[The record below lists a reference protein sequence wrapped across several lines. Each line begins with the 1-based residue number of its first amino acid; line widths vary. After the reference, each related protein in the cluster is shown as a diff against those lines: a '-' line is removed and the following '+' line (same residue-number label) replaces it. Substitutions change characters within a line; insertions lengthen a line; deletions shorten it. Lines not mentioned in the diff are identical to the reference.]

1 MADAVV
7 TPKEGAADTTTR
19 EGLDANNAAV
29 IAANANQDI
38 NVQPTIGDLNA
49 TSGDSLDSL
58 RDKIVAEKQAA
69 SDANDPAKKAAIEQA
84 AKDEAARVAREKE
97 QADLQAKAA
106 TGDPDAAAAVQRAK
120 EESDRLAAEQ
130 KAKDE
135 EQARL
140 KTRADEIFKDSPT
153 LAPNAAPRSGE
164 AFAAVKLKAAQ
175 EISARDAKIA
185 EYEKQVAELK
195 QKAEKPLPEAVEKE
209 LQELRDFRTKID
221 IDHDPKWK
229 TFDDKVNASRE
240 FIYAQLKRSPA
251 VSEKTL
257 ADIRAI
263 GGPDLVN
270 MDKLF
275 ESINDPTMKRIVDAK
290 VADIEQIKFD
300 KEQAQSAAKADVAKY
315 RQEQEKQ
322 YQQAATSHNDRTRA
336 LLTDISAKIPWL
348 NNTQADPKAKD
359 QTAEAKRVE
368 AHNKSVEIFRSE
380 IDQAMNDDSPDMR
393 ATLMIGM
400 VNGFRQQ
407 AIAAALS
414 TEVTRLTTALNDA
427 NAQIE
432 KLKSPGAQRLRAS
445 GAPDGGTIIPS
456 KAAGVDVNEKAGD
469 ALDRMRA
476 ERAKAQASV

>member
-1 MADAVV
+1 MPDAVV
-7 TPKEGAADTTTR
+7 TPKEGATDTTTR

-38 NVQPTIGDLNA
+38 NVQTDIGDLNA
-49 TSGDSLDSL
+49 TSGSALDSL
-58 RDKIVAEKQAA
+58 RDKIVADKQTAQ
-69 SDANDPAKKAAIEQA
+69 DLNDPVKKAAIEQA
-84 AKDEAARVAREKE
+84 AKDEAERKAKEKE

-106 TGDPDAAAAVQRAK
+106 SGDADAAAAVQRAK

-140 KTRADEIFKDSPT
+140 KTQADAIFKDSPT
-153 LAPNAAPRSGE
+153 LAPNASPKSAE
-164 AFAAVKLKAAQ
+164 AFSSIKVKAAQ

-185 EYEKQVAELK
+185 EYEKQIAELK
-195 QKAEKPLPEAVEKE
+195 QKADKPLPEAVEKE
-209 LQELRDFRTKID
+209 LNELRDFRTKLD
-221 IDHDPKWK
+221 IDMDPKWK
-229 TFDDKVNASRE
+229 TFDDKVNSSRE

-257 ADIRAI
+257 ADIKAI

-290 VADIEQIKFD
+290 IADIEQTKFD

-315 RQEQEKQ
+315 RQEQEKLW
-322 YQQAATSHNDRTRA
+322 QQAATSHNDRTKA
-336 LLTDISAKIPWL
+336 VLTDISAKIPWL
-348 NNTQADPKAKD
+348 NPTQADPKAKD
-359 QTAEAKRVE
+359 AAAEAKRVE
-368 AHNKSVEIFRSE
+368 AHNKSVATFRSE
-380 IDQAMNDDSPDMR
+380 IEQAMNDDSPDMR

-407 AIAAALS
+407 AIAASLS
-414 TEVTRLTTALNDA
+414 TEVTRLTTALADA

-432 KLKSPGAQRLRAS
+432 KLKSPGAQRLRTS
-445 GAPDGGTIIPS
+445 GAPDGGVIATAKP
-456 KAAGVDVNEKAGD
+456 AGVDVNEKAGD

-476 ERAKAQASV
+476 ERARAAQQ

>member
-38 NVQPTIGDLNA
+38 NVQPAIGDLNA

-69 SDANDPAKKAAIEQA
+69 ADLTDPVKKAAAEQA

-97 QADLQAKAA
+97 QAELQTKAA
-106 TGDPDAAAAVQRAK
+106 AGDADAAAAVQRAK
-120 EESDRLAAEQ
+120 EESDRVAAEQ

-185 EYEKQVAELK
+185 EYEKLIADYK

-209 LQELRDFRTKID
+209 LNELRDFRTKLD
-221 IDHDPKWK
+221 IDYDPKWK
-229 TFDDKVNASRE
+229 TFDDKVNSARE

-257 ADIRAI
+257 ADIRSI

-300 KEQAQSAAKADVAKY
+300 KDQAIASAKADVAKY
-315 RQEQEKQ
+315 RQEQEKNW
-322 YQQAATSHNDRTRA
+322 QQAATSHNDRTRSI
-336 LLTDISAKIPWL
+336 LNDISSKIPWL

-359 QTAEAKRVE
+359 AAVEAKRVE
-368 AHNKSVEIFRSE
+368 AHNKSVETFRSE
-380 IDQAMNDDSPDMR
+380 IEQAMQDDSPDMR

-407 AIAAALS
+407 AIAASLS
-414 TEVTRLTTALNDA
+414 TEVTRLNAALTEA

-432 KLKSPGAQRLRAS
+432 KLKSSGAQRLRTS
-445 GAPDGGTIIPS
+445 GAPEGGAIVPA
-456 KAAGVDVNEKAGD
+456 KPAGIDVNEKAGD

>member
-7 TPKEGAADTTTR
+7 TPKEGDITTQ
-19 EGLDANNAAV
+19 EDVAKHNATV

-38 NVQPTIGDLNA
+38 NVQPSIGDLNSTA
-49 TSGDSLDSL
+49 GDALDSL
-58 RDKIVAEKQAA
+58 RDKIVAEKQASA
-69 SDANDPAKKAAIEQA
+69 DANDPVKKAAIE
-84 AKDEAARVAREKE
+84 EAARAEAERKAKEKE
-97 QADLQAKAA
+97 QAELQAKAA
-106 TGDPDAAAAVQRAK
+106 SGDADAAQAVQRAK
-120 EESDRLAAEQ
+120 EEADRLAAEQ

-135 EQARL
+135 EQAKL
-140 KTRADEIFKDSPT
+140 KAQADTLFKDSPT
-153 LAPNAAPRSGE
+153 LAPNASPKSAE
-164 AFAAVKLKAAQ
+164 AFASIKVKAAQ
-175 EISARDAKIA
+175 EISIRDAKIA
-185 EYEKQVAELK
+185 EQEKQLAELK

-229 TFDDKVNASRE
+229 TYDDKVNSARE
-240 FIYAQLKRSPA
+240 FIYAQLKKSPA

-257 ADIRAI
+257 ADIRNI

-300 KEQAQSAAKADVAKY
+300 KEQAQASAKADVAKW
-315 RQEQEKQ
+315 RQEQEKNW
-322 YQQAATSHNDRTRA
+322 QQAASSHNDRTRA
-336 LLTDISAKIPWL
+336 ILNDISGKITWL
-348 NNTQADPKAKD
+348 NPTQPDPKAKD
-359 QTAEAKRVE
+359 PTAEAKRVE
-368 AHNKSVEIFRSE
+368 AHNKSVETFRSE
-380 IDQAMNDDSPDMR
+380 IEQAMQDDSPDMR

-407 AIAAALS
+407 AIAASLS
-414 TEVTRLTTALNDA
+414 TEVTRLATALADA

-432 KLKSPGAQRLRAS
+432 KLKSAGAQRLRTS
-445 GAPDGGTIIPS
+445 GAPEGGAIIPA
-456 KAAGVDVNEKAGD
+456 KPAGIDVNEKAGD

-476 ERAKAQASV
+476 ERAKAQQ